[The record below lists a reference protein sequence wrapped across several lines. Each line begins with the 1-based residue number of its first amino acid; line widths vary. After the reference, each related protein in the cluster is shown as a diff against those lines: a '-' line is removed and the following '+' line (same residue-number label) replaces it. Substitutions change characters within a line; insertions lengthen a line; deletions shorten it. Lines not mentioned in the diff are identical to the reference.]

1 MTHLEKKDREEIFAE
16 IKLIYKTKEKL
27 FQELVLVLDESS
39 DSAIHTVYERIKGI
53 KGYKMT

>member
-1 MTHLEKKDREEIFAE
+1 MTVPL
-16 IKLIYKTKEKL
+16 LL
-27 FQELVLVLDESS
+27 LDESS